1 MKIKNKMLAILFI
14 AFIMINSLLPIVNAV
29 SCNMGEDINL
39 RGYGSVECHVRN
51 SESGD
56 YPVSTDLVGYYDN
69 GVFYP
74 AYCLNRG
81 SDGADND
88 YTHTVNVSQL
98 LENEEMYNK
107 IWRVIVA
114 GYPFHTAEEL
124 GVDDWTYAY
133 QATKTAIYHI
143 IGEYTDKSIEKT
155 NVYNYYGTDEIGER
169 TVNLMRRLV
178 SEGDYGTNTYKTPVS
193 AIHKSGD
200 IKLDGDYY
208 VQNYTVTANV
218 EISSFDVVIAGFPN
232 GTKITNTAG
241 TEKEQFSRGEIFQI
255 RIPKDTVE
263 TGDINGRI
271 IVSVATKSYPIFY
284 GRTYNS
290 SLQNYA
296 ITADPIRL
304 SNSTETLNL
313 KGNTASLKIKK
324 VDKDTGSPISDT
336 TYELTDSKGNIIG
349 RGTTDENGILIFN
362 ELYQDN
368 YVIKEIKSND
378 NYVISQETVNIRT
391 TYNKVTEVTLTNEH
405 KKGKIQVHKVDKDNH
420 KIALGN
426 VAFDLYSEEFGK
438 VIATYRTDANG
449 EISIENLRT
458 GNYKLIERSTNKWY
472 NLSENTNIVVEW
484 NQTADTTIE
493 NELKKGQ
500 VKVVKVDAD
509 DNEIKLEGVKFEV
522 LDEHNNIL
530 ETIITDKNGEAYT
543 SKYPIRDYENLTLKE
558 IETLEEYSLNDTSQ
572 IVQLTENEITTIQVE
587 NEVKKGQIKVVKVD
601 KDNNEIKL
609 EGVKFEVYNEDDELV
624 QTLITDENGE
634 AITDKLRINKSYYVK
649 EVKTKENY
657 ELNEDIITVT
667 LEDKE
672 IKELTFE
679 NEKQKGQ
686 IQVIKI
692 DSENNEIHIPDVTFE
707 IYNSKNEVV
716 DTITTDEN
724 GKAISKRLPI
734 DDEYTIKET
743 ITNKE
748 YVLTE
753 ETQTVTLETNEIKDL
768 TFENTKKYGKLKI
781 TKLSNKYSKI
791 LDLPANSPIPNTKFL
806 ILNAN
811 GENMGIYTTDAEGVI
826 LTEKLPYGEYTV
838 YEYETPEHF
847 LKDAEPQI
855 ISITEDNQII
865 ELTFKNTPVEP
876 KLPKTGF

>member
-1 MKIKNKMLAILFI
+1 MKIKNKVLAILLL
-14 AFIMINSLLPIVNAV
+14 AFIIMNNILPIASNAV
-29 SCNMGEDINL
+29 SCNMGEDISFT
-39 RGYGSVECHVRN
+39 GYGSVECHVRN

-56 YPVSTDLVGYYDN
+56 YAISTDLVGYYDN
-69 GVFYP
+69 GTFYP

-81 SDGADND
+81 VKGADNSF
-88 YTHTVNVSQL
+88 THTVNVSQL
-98 LENEEMYNK
+98 LENDETYNK
-107 IWRVIVA
+107 IWRVVVA
-114 GYPFHTAEEL
+114 GYPFHSAEEL

-133 QATKTAIYHI
+133 QATKIAIYDI
-143 IGEYTDKSIEKT
+143 LGQTDV
-155 NVYNYYGTDEIGER
+155 NNYYGTDEIGNR
-169 TVNLMRRLV
+169 TVDLMKRLV
-178 SEGDYGTNTYKTPVS
+178 YEGENGTNTYRTPIS
-193 AIHKSGD
+193 TINKSGN
-200 IKLDGDYY
+200 IFLNADYY
-208 VQNYTVTANV
+208 VQNYAVTSNV
-218 EISSFDVVIAGFPN
+218 EISTYKVAFSGFPN
-232 GTKITNTAG
+232 GTRITNISG
-241 TEKEQFSRGEIFQI
+241 VEKMQFNNGEIFQI
-255 RIPKDTVE
+255 KIPKDAVE
-263 TGDINGRI
+263 TGDISGTILTN
-271 IVSVATKSYPIFY
+271 VDTKAYPVFY
-284 GRTYNS
+284 GKTYDAK
-290 SLQNYA
+290 LQNYA

-304 SNSTETLNL
+304 SNSTTNLEL

-324 VDKDTGSPISDT
+324 VDKDTGNPISDT
-336 TYELTDSKGNIIG
+336 TYELTDTNGNIVG
-349 RGTTDENGILIFN
+349 KGTTDENGILTFT

-378 NYVISQETVNIRT
+378 NYIISQETVNVKT

-426 VAFDLYSEEFGK
+426 VAFDLYSEEFGR

-449 EISIENLRT
+449 EILIENLRT
-458 GNYKLIERSTNKWY
+458 GNYKLIEKNTNQWY
-472 NLSENTNIVVEW
+472 NLSEDINILVDW

-509 DNEIKLEGVKFEV
+509 DNEIKLPGVKFEV
-522 LDEHNNIL
+522 LDEKDNIL
-530 ETIITDKNGEAYT
+530 ETIVTDENGEAYT
-543 SKYPIRDYENLTLKE
+543 SKYPIRDYETLTLKE
-558 IETLEEYSLNDTSQ
+558 IETLEEYSLNDNPQ
-572 IVQLTENEITTIQVE
+572 IIQLTENEITTLQFE
-587 NEVKKGQIKVVKVD
+587 NEVKKGQIKVIKVD

-609 EGVKFEVYNEDDELV
+609 EGVKFELYNEDDELV
-624 QTLITDENGE
+624 QTLVTDENGE
-634 AITDKLRINKSYYVK
+634 AITEKLRINKSYYVK
-649 EVKTKENY
+649 EVETKENY
-657 ELNEDIITVT
+657 TLNEDIITIT

-679 NEKQKGQ
+679 NEKTKGQ

-692 DSENNEIHIPDVTFE
+692 DSENNEIYIPGVRFE

-716 DTITTDEN
+716 DTITTNNE

-753 ETQTVTLETNEIKDL
+753 ETQTVTLEENEIKDI

-791 LDLPANSPIPNTKFL
+791 LDLPENSPIQNTKFL

-811 GENMGIYTTDAEGVI
+811 GENMGIYTTDENGNI
-826 LTEKLPYGEYTV
+826 ITEKLPYGEYTV

-847 LKDAEPQI
+847 LKDAEPQTI
-855 ISITEDNQII
+855 WITEDEQII
-865 ELTFKNTPVEP
+865 ELIFKNTPEEP